1 MNVMKNKKGFT
12 LMEMLIVV
20 AIIAVLVAI
29 AIPVLSNNLHKARVA
44 ADWANV
50 RALYANLQADYMITG
65 EEIYEY
71 SNPTGFPHYEL
82 HFYSDGQITQT
93 IPLQAGY
100 CFITMGD
107 AGYQIHYC
115 CNVSGHPDCVLQLG
129 IKNTSG
135 GN

>member
-1 MNVMKNKKGFT
+1 MNMKKNKKGFT

-50 RALYANLQADYMITG
+50 RAFYASLQANYLTTG
-65 EEIYEY
+65 EKIKEY
-71 SNPTGFPHYEL
+71 DDTLGYQHFEL
-82 HFYSDGQITQT
+82 HFYDEGQITQT
-93 IPLQAGY
+93 IPLKAGHCY
-100 CFITMGD
+100 VRGTNG
-107 AGYQIHYC
+107 GYQIVYYC
-115 CNVSGHPDCVLQLG
+115 NAYHSGCELLLG
-129 IKNTSG
+129 T